1 MPSQMNPY
9 LSFRDN
15 AREAMDFYQSVFG
28 GTLESSTFGEMNMSD
43 DPAETNKIM
52 HSSLTT
58 DNGFVLMAS
67 DTPSGMNLDEGS
79 SYSIA
84 LSGSDADELRG
95 YWDRLLDGGQMDMPL
110 ERAPWGDLFGMLT
123 DKFGTSWM
131 ISIEGG
137 DSGSQGS

>member
-28 GTLESSTFGEMNMSD
+28 GTLERSTFGEMNMAD
-43 DPAETNKIM
+43 DPAEANKIM

-67 DTPSGMNLDEGS
+67 DTPSSMNLDEGS
-79 SYSIA
+79 SYSIS
-84 LSGSDADELRG
+84 LSGDNGEELRR
-95 YWDRLLDGGQMDMPL
+95 YWDRLLDGGQMDLPL
-110 ERAPWGDLFGMLT
+110 EKAPWGDLFGMLT

-131 ISIEGG
+131 ISIEGE
-137 DSGSQGS
+137 DS

>member
-28 GTLESSTFGEMNMSD
+28 GTLESSTFADMNMAE
-43 DPAETNKIM
+43 DPAEGNKIM

-67 DTPSGMNLDEGS
+67 DTPSGMNLNEGS
-79 SYSIA
+79 SYSIS
-84 LSGSDADELRG
+84 LSGNDAEELRG
-95 YWDRLLDGGQMDMPL
+95 YWDRLLDGGQMDLPL

-123 DKFGTSWM
+123 DRFGTSWM
-131 ISIEGG
+131 ISIEGQ
-137 DSGSQGS
+137 DS